1 MPQPLK
7 SDTLIGSVLHEWS
20 IQEYEKHD
28 RGGLW
33 YLVIGGAG
41 LAMVVYGMLTGNF
54 LFSLVIILFSII
66 LFMQSHQEPLQVP
79 FQITELG
86 IVIGSK
92 FYAFSE
98 LNAFYIFYNP
108 PEVKTLYFETKSVLH
123 PNLRIPLLDQNP
135 VELKHTLREY
145 LAEDTEKEE
154 EPLADRAAR
163 NWKLH

>member
-1 MPQPLK
+1 
-7 SDTLIGSVLHEWS
+7 
-20 IQEYEKHD
+20 
-28 RGGLW
+28 
-33 YLVIGGAG
+33 
-41 LAMVVYGMLTGNF
+41 MVVYGMLSGNF

-66 LFMQSHQEPLQVP
+66 LFMQSHQEPLQVQ

-86 IVIGSK
+86 VVVGGK
-92 FYAFSE
+92 FYTFSE
-98 LNAFYIFYNP
+98 LNAFYIIYNP
-108 PEVKTLYFETKSVLH
+108 PEVKTLYFETKSILH

-154 EPLADRAAR
+154 EPLSDRAAR